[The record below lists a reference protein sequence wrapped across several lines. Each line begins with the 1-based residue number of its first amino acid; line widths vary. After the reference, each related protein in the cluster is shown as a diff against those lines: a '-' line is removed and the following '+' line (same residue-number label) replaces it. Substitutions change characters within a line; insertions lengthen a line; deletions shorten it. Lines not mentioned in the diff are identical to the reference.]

1 MMRPLLVLLVT
12 TTLLSAVVAFS
23 PSPPSF
29 KTPFSTLLKMAN
41 DEDLLRWARS
51 SRSAGINDRVVEL
64 KRPLGLV
71 LQEDEDGNV
80 FVETVAPRGN
90 AGRTG
95 MVRFLLFPPQ
105 CVCAYWLYIYPLCAS
120 LYYVLVALV
129 GAVPAFPKKAR
140 FFHSCFYTHSH
151 DYYPEWP
158 CSLIMPFSL
167 LHYVSFVLLTNSL
180 FSYFSL
186 LLLLLFC

>member
-29 KTPFSTLLKMAN
+29 KTPYSTLLKMAN

-95 MVRFLLFPPQ
+95 MVRFLLCPPSV
-105 CVCAYWLYIYPLCAS
+105 CVCILVIYISTVCEPLLCAS
-120 LYYVLVALV
+120 LYYVLV
-129 GAVPAFPKKAR
+129 GAVPAFQ
-140 FFHSCFYTHSH
+140 
-151 DYYPEWP
+151 
-158 CSLIMPFSL
+158 
-167 LHYVSFVLLTNSL
+167 NSKIL
-180 FSYFSL
+180 SL
-186 LLLLLFC
+186 LLLHTLT